1 MQIDFMT
8 AFGIETQHIFV
19 NFAMTRINPICQ
31 YYFLN
36 LQIDLFTIFAFFV
49 AGKTQTSC
57 MI

>member
-8 AFGIETQHIFV
+8 AFGIETQHIFF

-36 LQIDLFTIFAFFV
+36 LQIDLFTIFAN
-49 AGKTQTSC
+49 KTQTSC